1 MKVKMKRI
9 ILIGLLIS
17 MVISCFSLIHAE
29 NDTIS
34 AEEAFTLAVLH
45 YYGNATGE
53 TDTAADDYVM
63 TPLYD
68 QDDTIVYYCFDFLED
83 EKGKGYAVIAANI
96 DYLLCPELSYDGFS
110 RYYQNALEG
119 EVNIYYSPLAHFT
132 KKATAKNKNTAYY
145 CNEIEISAKN
155 IQGKIYKGFKK
166 DNLQLINKTE
176 QSIQTLGTGIVVYE
190 DPYYYL
196 QNNGF
201 TNVGCSTFGSIE
213 SGMGNSKHAMY
224 DSYNS
229 TIDSGI
235 NFSNGL
241 FLKNKNHCAITAMAN
256 IMMYWRSICCPN
268 YPANYDDMFAAVCKA
283 AVDKMYFYAAADIS
297 SGFSGKVSEVFLEA
311 NSRFSYNGTVK
322 IQNKATWDFLTL
334 YIKDYNWPIFMGFSN
349 EAMFEYSQ
357 HAVVAF
363 GYTVMNCRKGNIDFT
378 FKYVKVNDGWA
389 MSQGSSIAETVYIN
403 WNMIEDYEYDDFTS
417 MYAFC
422 PYQV

>member
-68 QDDTIVYYCFDFLED
+68 QNDTIVYYCFDFLED
-83 EKGKGYAVIAANI
+83 ETGKGYAVIAANI

-132 KKATAKNKNTAYY
+132 KKAAAKNKNTAYY
-145 CNEIEISAKN
+145 CNEEEISKAKVC
-155 IQGKIYKGFKK
+155 GKIYKGNKSENKK
-166 DNLQLINKTE
+166 LKDSTA
-176 QSIQTLGTGIVVYE
+176 QSGGGTGTELRILE

-196 QNNGF
+196 LNSGF
-201 TNVGCSTFGSIE
+201 TNVGCSSFGTIE

-224 DSYNS
+224 TVSADNPKVL
-229 TIDSGI
+229 
-235 NFSNGL
+235 SNGIL
-241 FLKNKNHCAITAMAN
+241 LKNKNHCFITAIAN
-256 IMMYWRSICCPN
+256 IMLYWRPICCPK
-268 YPANYDDMFAAVCKA
+268 YPDNYDDMFAAVCEKA
-283 AVDKMYFYAAADIS
+283 RDYGYFNPLATGESD
-297 SGFSGKVSEVFLEA
+297 GFSGNVSQVFLGV
-311 NSRFSYNGTVK
+311 NSKYTYNGTVK
-322 IQNKATWDFLTL
+322 NKVPATWTFLTK
-334 YIKDYNWPIFMGFSN
+334 YIKDYNWPVLISFGSEVQFSY
-349 EAMFEYSQ
+349 AW

-363 GYTVMNCRKGNIDFT
+363 GYTIMNCQKGSNNYS
-378 FKYVKVNDGWA
+378 FKYVKVTDGWGENA
-389 MSQGSSIAETVYIN
+389 TAYVN
-403 WNMIEDYEYDDFTS
+403 WSLMVDYGLDDFIS
-417 MYAFC
+417 MFTFC